1 MKWNVTYVC
10 VEPLLRSYSQSQ
22 TQEYILRWNITFN
35 TVYVRRCV
43 CARTGVC
50 VCVLFWWCRLVYSSN
65 YASWC
70 MSVLMP
76 AYVCMFTAF

>member
-50 VCVLFWWCRLVYSSN
+50 VCVCCFGGADWCIPLTMLVG
-65 YASWC
+65 
-70 MSVLMP
+70 
-76 AYVCMFTAF
+76 VCQC

>member
-1 MKWNVTYVC
+1 MLLMCVLNLYFALTLRVRRRNIFYVGTLLLILCMCAGVC
-10 VEPLLRSYSQSQ
+10 VHVQ
-22 TQEYILRWNITFN
+22 
-35 TVYVRRCV
+35 V
-43 CARTGVC
+43 CVC